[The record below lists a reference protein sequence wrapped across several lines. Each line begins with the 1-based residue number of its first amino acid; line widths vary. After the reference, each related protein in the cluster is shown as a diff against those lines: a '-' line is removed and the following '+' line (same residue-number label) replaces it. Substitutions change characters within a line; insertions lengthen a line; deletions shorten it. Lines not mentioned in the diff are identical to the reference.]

1 MNPLF
6 DSVVS
11 NPVVDTTGLALG
23 GAAVGLWLAAAW
35 WTYADMSR
43 RTTMELARLTAVAWV
58 LLSTP
63 ALLPLALGAYLL
75 ARPQLTVA
83 ERRAQQLFEALAPSS
98 GDGRCPGCG
107 TAADPDWHRCPTCAA
122 WIASSCSTCGEWSA
136 LGLDICPW
144 CARDKVD
151 GPLMGADDVAAATAM
166 PAAIADEDVDSG
178 SGRRIGLLPGSAA
191 AAAARRPATPLPG
204 NRGARD
210 LRRTL
215 GADRVAGSSRV
226 GAGS

>member
-1 MNPLF
+1 MNQLFTSVLSNPL
-6 DSVVS
+6 
-11 NPVVDTTGLALG
+11 VDTTGFALG

-35 WTYADMSR
+35 WTYTDMSR

-83 ERRAQQLFEALAPSS
+83 ERRAQRLFEALEPSLE
-98 GDGRCPGCG
+98 DGRCPACG
-107 TAADPDWHRCPTCAA
+107 TGVDPDWHRCPACAA
-122 WIASSCSTCGEWSA
+122 WLASECRACGDWSA
-136 LGLDICPW
+136 LDVDTCPW

-151 GPLMGADDVAAATAM
+151 GPEIDVNDV
-166 PAAIADEDVDSG
+166 PAAIAADAAAST
-178 SGRRIGLLPGSAA
+178 SGRRIGLPARPAA
-191 AAAARRPATPLPG
+191 AAAARRATPGAPG

-210 LRRTL
+210 LRRTR
-215 GADRVAGSSRV
+215 GADRAAGSGRV
-226 GAGS
+226 AVGS